1 MGLTFLMPTL
11 AVHLKK
17 FGYSTVYIG
26 FCFGIPTLCYAL
38 ASTFVFKFTECMRKR
53 TVIYIGL
60 SIMSLSLF
68 MIGPSSWIG
77 FDREDIFILIGL
89 SLLGVSGGMIIIP
102 VMPEMI
108 EAVEKDHRFHYD
120 EDELNENISGMFVA
134 AQGIGETLGPVL
146 GSVLASTYGFDNS
159 QDIIG
164 AYLAVFLMAYIIFCG
179 RYLCVRRHKHKNET

>member
-26 FCFGIPTLCYAL
+26 LSFAIPTFCYAL
-38 ASTFVFKFTECMRKR
+38 SSTFVFKLTECMRKR
-53 TVIYIGL
+53 TVIYLGL
-60 SIMSLSLF
+60 FLMSLALLL
-68 MIGPSSWIG
+68 IGPSTWVG
-77 FDREDIFILIGL
+77 FEREDVFILFGL
-89 SLLGVSGGMIIIP
+89 SLLGISGGMIIIP

-108 EAVEKDHRFHYD
+108 EAIEHDPRFHFD

-146 GSVLASTYGFDNS
+146 GSVLESSYGFDNS
-159 QDIIG
+159 
-164 AYLAVFLMAYIIFCG
+164 
-179 RYLCVRRHKHKNET
+179 